1 MLTCTDTEV
10 TFTLTGVFD
19 ETSSDVKIYFAD
31 GLPSGYADI
40 STFGATPTLVSI
52 SPSTGS
58 SGGTLLTI
66 TGTGFG
72 TETESVNLIHSGTSS
87 EICEEVNITGY
98 GTFTCLTKAMEIESS
113 DVIILSTSSG
123 EYPCGN

>member
-1 MLTCTDTEV
+1 M
-10 TFTLTGVFD
+10 TGIFD

-31 GLPSGYADI
+31 GLPLGYADI
-40 STFGATPTLVSI
+40 STFSVSPTLVSI

-72 TETESVNLIHSGTSS
+72 TETESMNLVHSSSGT

-113 DVIILSTSSG
+113 DEIILKT
-123 EYPCGN
+123 